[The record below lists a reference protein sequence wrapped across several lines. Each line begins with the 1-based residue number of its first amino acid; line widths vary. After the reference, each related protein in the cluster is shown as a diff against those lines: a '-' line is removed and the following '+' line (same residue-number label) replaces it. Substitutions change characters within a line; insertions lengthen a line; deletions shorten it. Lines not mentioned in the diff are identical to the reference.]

1 MNDKTITIVVEIPHQ
16 SKVTAWVAES
26 DADIIKEAF
35 TNRNWDYREW
45 DRDSA
50 ISCWGDVEDFPQ
62 ALQDALSKSELVIE
76 YGHDD
81 DPSFTPQHSAPS
93 EIEVA
98 KQAISDDL
106 SGCYFLTEEE
116 ARAFDLQGHGSVQ
129 AVFAVKK
136 VMEDLL

>member
-1 MNDKTITIVVEIPHQ
+1 MNDNTITIVVEIPHQ

-76 YGHDD
+76 YG
-81 DPSFTPQHSAPS
+81 PQHSAPS

-116 ARAFDLQGHGSVQ
+116 ARAFDIQGHGSVQ

-136 VMEDLL
+136 VIEELL

>member
-1 MNDKTITIVVEIPHQ
+1 MITIVVEIPHQ
-16 SKVTAWVAES
+16 SNVTAWVAES
-26 DADIIKEAF
+26 DADIIEEAF
-35 TNRNWDYREW
+35 TNRHWDYREW

-50 ISCWGDVEDFPQ
+50 VSCWGDVEDFPQ

-76 YGHDD
+76 HGPDD
-81 DPSFTPQHSAPS
+81 DLSFMPQQSAPS

-98 KQAISDDL
+98 KLAISDDL

-116 ARAFDLQGHGSVQ
+116 ARAFDPQGHGSVQ

-136 VMEDLL
+136 VIEDLL